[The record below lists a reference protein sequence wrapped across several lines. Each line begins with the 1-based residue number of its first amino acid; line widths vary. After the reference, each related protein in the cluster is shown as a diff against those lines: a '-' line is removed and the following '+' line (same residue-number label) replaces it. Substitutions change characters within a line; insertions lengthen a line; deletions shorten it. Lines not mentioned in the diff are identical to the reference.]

1 MSVKEE
7 ILEICRKNIHR
18 EGFDEFLHWLETSD
32 FFIAPASTRYH
43 GNFEGGLAVHPLH
56 VYRELKRL
64 LDCYNL
70 MVDPET
76 VAIISLFHDICKVNY
91 YKKSFRKSKDAKG
104 NWIDVPYYEIDELFP
119 GGEHA
124 DKSIIILQ
132 QFMQL
137 TPQEILAIRGHM
149 GGFDASVKSGS
160 PMIGKIFEKCPL
172 AVCLHF
178 ADMAATYFDEVKQ

>member
-7 ILEICRKNIHR
+7 ILEICRRDIHR
-18 EGFDEFLHWLETSD
+18 EGIEKVLSWLETSD
-32 FFIAPASTRYH
+32 FFTAPASTKYH
-43 GNFEGGLAVHPLH
+43 GNFEGGLAQHSLY
-56 VYRELKRL
+56 VYKELNKIL
-64 LDCYNL
+64 QCYGL
-70 MVDPET
+70 SIEPET
-76 VAIISLFHDICKVNY
+76 VAIVSLFHDICKVHY
-91 YKKSFRKSKDAKG
+91 YKRSFRKSKDAKG
-104 NWIDVPYYEIDELFP
+104 NWIDVPYYEVDELFP

-137 TPQEILAIRGHM
+137 MPKEILAIRGHM
-149 GGFDASVKSGS
+149 GGFDTSVKGGS
-160 PMIGKIFEKCPL
+160 FMIGKIFEKCPL